1 MGIISYKQCVVHVR
15 KSEMEF
21 LQFLAATDH
30 DIFSCVV
37 FLNLFKIRTTNESCK
52 KPTQT

>member
-1 MGIISYKQCVVHVR
+1 MCGAPAKVR
-15 KSEMEF
+15 MEL

-37 FLNLFKIRTTNESCK
+37 FLNLYELSTTNESCK
-52 KPTQT
+52 KPTQI